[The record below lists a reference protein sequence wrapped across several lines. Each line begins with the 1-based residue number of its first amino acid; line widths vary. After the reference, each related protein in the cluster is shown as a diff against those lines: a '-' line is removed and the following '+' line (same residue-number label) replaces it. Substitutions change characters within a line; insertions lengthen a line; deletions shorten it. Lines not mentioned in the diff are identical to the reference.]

1 MKKKLVLTA
10 AVIAALSVVSCNGKK
25 TNSQGADQDSLSY
38 AENDSLNS
46 NDVILDS
53 IAGTYEG
60 TLPAADCPGIKT
72 VLTLNADSTYQYSA
86 DYLERKDGHDEASG
100 IFKVLANN
108 VVEITRPSSG
118 ETSYYKVKDAN
129 SLIMTDSLGN
139 EPEGASVMLKM
150 IRSIPTMSFS
160 IPSPAPTR
168 ELSLLPTVRASRP
181 F

>member
-38 AENDSLNS
+38 AE
-46 NDVILDS
+46 
-53 IAGTYEG
+53 
-60 TLPAADCPGIKT
+60 
-72 VLTLNADSTYQYSA
+72 
-86 DYLERKDGHDEASG
+86 
-100 IFKVLANN
+100 
-108 VVEITRPSSG
+108 
-118 ETSYYKVKDAN
+118 
-129 SLIMTDSLGN
+129 
-139 EPEGASVMLKM
+139 M

>member
-72 VLTLNADSTYQYSA
+72 VLTPTSTQPTIWSA
-86 DYLERKDGHDEASG
+86 RMVTTKRA
-100 IFKVLANN
+100 V
-108 VVEITRPSSG
+108 SSRYWL
-118 ETSYYKVKDAN
+118 T
-129 SLIMTDSLGN
+129 TW
-139 EPEGASVMLKM
+139 
-150 IRSIPTMSFS
+150 
-160 IPSPAPTR
+160 
-168 ELSLLPTVRASRP
+168 
-181 F
+181 

>member
-25 TNSQGADQDSLSY
+25 TNNKEADQDSLSY
-38 AENDSLNS
+38 AEKDSLNS
-46 NDVILDS
+46 NDVVLDS

-100 IFKVLANN
+100 IFKVL
-108 VVEITRPSSG
+108 RPCLMHSKICFWKRTQYRSWKKPFRRTMRCISG
-118 ETSYYKVKDAN
+118 
-129 SLIMTDSLGN
+129 
-139 EPEGASVMLKM
+139 
-150 IRSIPTMSFS
+150 
-160 IPSPAPTR
+160 
-168 ELSLLPTVRASRP
+168 
-181 F
+181 

>member
-25 TNSQGADQDSLSY
+25 TNSQGANQDSLSY

-53 IAGTYEG
+53 IAG
-60 TLPAADCPGIKT
+60 
-72 VLTLNADSTYQYSA
+72 
-86 DYLERKDGHDEASG
+86 
-100 IFKVLANN
+100 
-108 VVEITRPSSG
+108 
-118 ETSYYKVKDAN
+118 
-129 SLIMTDSLGN
+129 
-139 EPEGASVMLKM
+139 
-150 IRSIPTMSFS
+150 
-160 IPSPAPTR
+160 PTR

>member
-25 TNSQGADQDSLSY
+25 TNSQGANQDSLSY

-86 DYLERKDGHDEASG
+86 DYLERKEFWTRLNEFFSRLSPSEREVFRLKFLDGLCIREIAEVMEKNESTIKTHLYRAVEKFRRESDLSG
-100 IFKVLANN
+100 F
-108 VVEITRPSSG
+108 
-118 ETSYYKVKDAN
+118 
-129 SLIMTDSLGN
+129 
-139 EPEGASVMLKM
+139 LKEEK
-150 IRSIPTMSFS
+150 
-160 IPSPAPTR
+160 A
-168 ELSLLPTVRASRP
+168 
-181 F
+181 

>member
-25 TNSQGADQDSLSY
+25 TNSQG
-38 AENDSLNS
+38 
-46 NDVILDS
+46 
-53 IAGTYEG
+53 
-60 TLPAADCPGIKT
+60 
-72 VLTLNADSTYQYSA
+72 LT
-86 DYLERKDGHDEASG
+86 R
-100 IFKVLANN
+100 I
-108 VVEITRPSSG
+108 
-118 ETSYYKVKDAN
+118 
-129 SLIMTDSLGN
+129 
-139 EPEGASVMLKM
+139 ASVMLKM

>member
-38 AENDSLNS
+38 AGNDSLNS
-46 NDVILDS
+46 NDIVLDS

-100 IFKVLANN
+100 VLEVLDNN
-108 VVEITRPSSG
+108 VLMLVRPSSG
-118 ETSYYKVKDAN
+118 EHTFYKVKDN
-129 SLIMTDSLGN
+129 SSVIMTDSLGN
-139 EPEGASVMLKM
+139 EPEGEMAKLYVLTKK
-150 IRSIPTMSFS
+150 
-160 IPSPAPTR
+160 
-168 ELSLLPTVRASRP
+168 
-181 F
+181 